1 MTRNDYLTALV
12 VWFDVGFTKIHKPI
26 WLSTGPRA
34 PYTHWRQ
41 TVFYLHDQLTGEK
54 EETIKGTLKCSPNES
69 NHRDLDFAISYDFD
83 GKVYGKHSAEH
94 TYRMR

>member
-69 NHRDLDFAISYDFD
+69 NPVSYTHLTLPTILR
-83 GKVYGKHSAEH
+83 V
-94 TYRMR
+94 